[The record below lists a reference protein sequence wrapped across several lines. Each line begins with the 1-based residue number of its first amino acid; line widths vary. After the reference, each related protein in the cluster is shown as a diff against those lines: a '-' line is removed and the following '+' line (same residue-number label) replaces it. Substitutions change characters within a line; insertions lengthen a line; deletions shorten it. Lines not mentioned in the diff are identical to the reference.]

1 MTKKV
6 LLGSVLGGLALF
18 VWGFISHM
26 LLPLGEVGIKVM
38 PNEEPVMAAMSE
50 SLSEPGFYFFPGAGG
65 HEMTQEWTEKYRQ
78 GPIGVLIYHPTG
90 REPLSPGQLLFELLF
105 NILAAGVATFLLV
118 SASDS
123 LDGYGPKVLF
133 VTLLGLLPGFDV
145 DAGYWN
151 WYGFPGDYTVA
162 VMADHLIGWLVAG
175 LVLAFFLQRK

>member
-78 GPIGVLIYHPTG
+78 GPDWSPHLPPHRPRAAIPRPTA
-90 REPLSPGQLLFELLF
+90 L
-105 NILAAGVATFLLV
+105 
-118 SASDS
+118 
-123 LDGYGPKVLF
+123 
-133 VTLLGLLPGFDV
+133 
-145 DAGYWN
+145 
-151 WYGFPGDYTVA
+151 
-162 VMADHLIGWLVAG
+162 
-175 LVLAFFLQRK
+175 